1 MNQELPYEELV
12 KQLEQ
17 HTPYSREE
25 LEKVEQERLQQVY
38 NEKLEG
44 VTDILMREYN
54 FSEGSISFLL
64 DKSLRLGEFAFLY
77 EAMQT
82 PNESFAER
90 RGQKSRLEIMLDRGD
105 SEEITTGR
113 YNRHV
118 DSFKEISSEQALV
131 RGRMKFGIEYVIALA
146 YELDVIALAHEVG
159 LDSTDTSLVE
169 KSFTPEEETKL
180 RSIYKNFCT
189 KDYIAAKLI
198 ERRTKHDIVAA
209 NTWITIRAQQLG
221 LDDSL
226 MRKITHFGRTSS
238 DVNTNVTGELYMAAI
253 GEWTSTLADLVSELE
268 GKAKKYIDVTCIA
281 QTHGQDAQLTTVGH
295 IYANL
300 AEQIKLHAKPLL
312 QKDILKLD
320 GKIAGAIGTEVDM
333 KAAFPDI
340 DFNPMYED
348 IVENIFGLNYVK
360 LGNDQD
366 CSNASLAQSLDTMV
380 NVGFVMEKAATDVW
394 IYASREILAKMT
406 EEGESGSSA
415 MPQKTNPFFAEGC
428 EALIE
433 ILSGMINPIKKMLI
447 SYRGQGDLRRSIT
460 KREGFHPV
468 MLSIIA
474 MKRLIGELKKYEP
487 NIVALEGEIYHS
499 GLKVISSAIN
509 TYLREQ
515 GVPDAYDRIKELVMK
530 PMVQPQEITDYI
542 NGIVQ
547 DKVINKDTA
556 THVESMIYSVMDTNG
571 YIDKFY
577 KADPEKQEQLLKE
590 ITAVNK
596 NEDRKALLGNAIVQ
610 TEQMIGNAGQTQAL
624 LRRYKKVA

>member
-1 MNQELPYEELV
+1 MINQELPYEELV

-17 HTPYSREE
+17 HTPYSRED

-38 NEKLEG
+38 NEKLKG

-54 FSEGSISFLL
+54 FSDGSISFLL

-77 EAMQT
+77 EAMQI
-82 PNESFAER
+82 PNEGFAER
-90 RGQKSRLEIMLDRGD
+90 RESKSRLETILDRGD

-113 YNRHV
+113 YNRYI
-118 DSFKEISSEQALV
+118 DSFKDISSEQALI
-131 RGRMKFGIEYVIALA
+131 RGRMKFAVEYVIALA
-146 YELDVIALAHEVG
+146 HKMG
-159 LDSTDTSLVE
+159 LDPTDTSLVE

-189 KDYIAAKLI
+189 KDYIAAKII
-198 ERRTKHDIVAA
+198 ERRTNHDIVAA

-221 LDDSL
+221 LDDNL
-226 MRKITHFGRTSS
+226 MRKITHFARTSS

-253 GEWTSTLADLVSELE
+253 GEWTSTLADLVYEFE
-268 GKAKKYIDVTCIA
+268 KRAEKYLDVTYVA
-281 QTHGQDAQLTTVGH
+281 ETHGQDAQLITLGH
-295 IYANL
+295 MYANL

-312 QKDILKLD
+312 GKDIFRLD
-320 GKIAGAIGTEVDM
+320 GKIAGAIGTDVDM

-340 DFNPMYED
+340 DFNPMYKE

-380 NVGFVMEKAATDVW
+380 NVGLVMKKAATDIW
-394 IYASREILAKMT
+394 IYASRGILAKMT
-406 EEGESGSSA
+406 EKGESGSSA
-415 MPQKTNPFFAEGC
+415 MPQKTNPFFVEGS
-428 EALIE
+428 EALIS
-433 ILSGMINPIKKMLI
+433 IYMVMINPIKEMMVA
-447 SYRGQGDLRRSIT
+447 YREQGDLRRSIT

-487 NIVALEGEIYHS
+487 NIVALESEIYHA
-499 GLKVISSAIN
+499 GPKIISSAIN

-515 GVPDAYDRIKELVMK
+515 GVADAYDKIKDVVMK
-530 PMVQPQEITDYI
+530 PRVQPGEIKEFIDGMVNDNII
-542 NGIVQ
+542 NE
-547 DKVINKDTA
+547 DTA
-556 THVESMIYSVMDTNG
+556 TNVKNMLNSVMDTECN
-571 YIDKFY
+571 IDKFY
-577 KADPEKQEQLLKE
+577 RASPEEQEKLLQK
-590 ITAVNK
+590 ITEANK

-624 LRRYKKVA
+624 LRRYKN